1 MMTTSAD
8 DQKLM
13 EEAAQAV
20 VKRNLAVP
28 AMMFLETV
36 RPMNTVSSS
45 MLHMIAPIWGIALSA
60 ERLKQVATM
69 LERRE
74 TIPDLIRVIDE
85 AEEVRR
91 SEEIRVR
98 KLRKEQRREKA
109 LEKKAEKQR
118 KKQKNDT
125 FS

>member
-1 MMTTSAD
+1 MAISAD

-20 VKRNLAVP
+20 VKRHLAVP

-36 RPMNTVSSS
+36 RPMNTDSSS
-45 MLHMIAPIWGIALSA
+45 MLHMIAPIWGIALPV
-60 ERLKQVATM
+60 ERLKQVAAM

-74 TIPDLIRVIDE
+74 TIPELIQVIDA
-85 AEEVRR
+85 AEEERR
-91 SEEIRVR
+91 SEEIRER
-98 KLRKEQRREKA
+98 KARKERRRHKT

-118 KKQKNDT
+118 KKQKTDT
-125 FS
+125 IS